1 MGIRQ
6 DGPGKACEKILL
18 QEFEEKKEKG
28 KKPRAAGIPEQQGG
42 EEEEGEVEV
51 EEEPRQN

>member
-18 QEFEEKKEKG
+18 QEFEEKEEKG